1 MQDEC
6 CGWDASPKTWDF
18 QDSEQ
23 KSKSNCTQVGLSTE
37 QNIGTPLALLH
48 TFFTF
53 LQTYVVRFP
62 TARAIE
68 WAIERH
74 SMPSKVSVQRSTE
87 NFPKEILAG
96 RRNFPRNSA
105 EESEYP
111 PLSQNFLRRPMHCYT
126 QFDCSWCG
134 LSNDVHLHWSRAMV
148 ERSQTC
154 ARPKLEPTLI
164 FKDGKVE
171 NSEIFTLRSHPT
183 PHFFAIE
190 LLGLLH
196 AWGSFSSAIEWCIA
210 SGVLHTSSLNS
221 KIFSAFGNKI
231 STLFTQVTLFPDP
244 HFQNALAWQKVE
256 STHMYSNHCE
266 SWGTHVIIV

>member
-37 QNIGTPLALLH
+37 QNIGTPLAGLH
-48 TFFTF
+48 TCCTC
-53 LQTYVVRFP
+53 LQTHIVRFP

-111 PLSQNFLRRPMHCYT
+111 PLSQNFLRQPMHFYT
-126 QFDCSWCG
+126 QFDCSWRG

-148 ERSQTC
+148 DRSRTC
-154 ARPKLEPTLI
+154 ARPKLEPITN
-164 FKDGKVE
+164 FPRWKSSKSRNFHVQSSPD
-171 NSEIFTLRSHPT
+171 T
-183 PHFFAIE
+183 P
-190 LLGLLH
+190 LLCDW
-196 AWGSFSSAIEWCIA
+196 AVVVATC
-210 SGVLHTSSLNS
+210 VR
-221 KIFSAFGNKI
+221 
-231 STLFTQVTLFPDP
+231 
-244 HFQNALAWQKVE
+244 
-256 STHMYSNHCE
+256 
-266 SWGTHVIIV
+266 